1 MNNITNIYTI
11 ARTAV
16 QNTSARS
23 AWMRGV
29 IAYALDLIDQAED
42 AGTGLSRSELL
53 NGAQSWSEYSCGGSA
68 LIYDQD
74 IAARLCSP
82 SELKKTRN
90 GERAPNS
97 RESWLDVQARA
108 LSQAARII
116 KRAERII
123 KYAKEA

>member
-1 MNNITNIYTI
+1 MTTIANIYTI

-16 QNTSARS
+16 QSTSARS

-29 IAYALDLIDQAED
+29 IAYALDLIDSAED
-42 AGTGLSRSELL
+42 AGIGLSKAEML
-53 NGAQSWSEYSCGGSA
+53 NGAQSWSEYSYGGSA
-68 LIYDQD
+68 LIYDSE

-82 SELKKTRN
+82 SELKRNRN
-90 GERAPNS
+90 GERAPNA

-116 KRAERII
+116 ERATEV
-123 KYAKEA
+123 

>member
-1 MNNITNIYTI
+1 MNNITNIYAI

-16 QNTSARS
+16 QNTPARS
-23 AWMRGV
+23 AWQRGV
-29 IAYALDLIDQAED
+29 IAYALDLIDSAEN
-42 AGTGLSRSELL
+42 AGISLTESKMLD
-53 NGAQSWSEYSCGGSA
+53 GAQSWTEYSSGACG
-68 LIYDQD
+68 LIWDKA

-97 RESWLDVQARA
+97 RETWLDVEARA

-116 KRAERII
+116 ER
-123 KYAKEA
+123 AKEI